1 MKEKIEI
8 EQEKLSEKKNKVSV
22 QEKMTQ
28 LLPNAEENLMKL
40 QNLVENSAKRLTD
53 LGFQWEKHRVPLID
67 EYRSV
72 KDKNQNNQ
80 VRIYFNTK

>member
-8 EQEKLSEKKNKVSV
+8 EQEKLSEKEEKISV

-40 QNLVENSAKRLTD
+40 QNLVENNAKRLTD